1 MEKETIITRPVALP
15 KAPQRADAPAVRTL
29 PMDEAKK
36 LIRKTSKQHAEL
48 FRLLAK

>member
-1 MEKETIITRPVALP
+1 MDKETVTRTPPPP
-15 KAPQRADAPAVRTL
+15 KAPQRTDVPAVRTL

-48 FRLLAK
+48 FRLLSK

>member
-1 MEKETIITRPVALP
+1 VEKENIITRTPTQPTVP
-15 KAPQRADAPAVRTL
+15 PRTETPVRTI
-29 PMDEAKK
+29 PMDEARK

>member
-1 MEKETIITRPVALP
+1 MEKETVITRTPTP
-15 KAPQRADAPAVRTL
+15 PPAQTRTETPVRTL
-29 PMDEAKK
+29 PIDEAKK

>member
-1 MEKETIITRPVALP
+1 MEKENIMPRTPTPPTVPPRTEKP
-15 KAPQRADAPAVRTL
+15 VRTL
-29 PMDEAKK
+29 PMDEARK

>member
-1 MEKETIITRPVALP
+1 MEKETIITRTPTP
-15 KAPQRADAPAVRTL
+15 PPAPTRTETPVRTL

>member
-1 MEKETIITRPVALP
+1 MEKETIARRPTQPVP
-15 KAPQRADAPAVRTL
+15 PRSETPVRTL

>member
-1 MEKETIITRPVALP
+1 MEKETIITRTPP
-15 KAPQRADAPAVRTL
+15 PPAPTRTETPVRTL
-29 PMDEAKK
+29 PMDEARK

>member
-1 MEKETIITRPVALP
+1 MGKDTVITP
-15 KAPQRADAPAVRTL
+15 APTPPTVPPPTEAPVRTL
-29 PMDEAKK
+29 PIDEARK

>member
-1 MEKETIITRPVALP
+1 MEKETIITRTPTPPTVPLRTKTP
-15 KAPQRADAPAVRTL
+15 VRTL
-29 PMDEAKK
+29 PMDEARK